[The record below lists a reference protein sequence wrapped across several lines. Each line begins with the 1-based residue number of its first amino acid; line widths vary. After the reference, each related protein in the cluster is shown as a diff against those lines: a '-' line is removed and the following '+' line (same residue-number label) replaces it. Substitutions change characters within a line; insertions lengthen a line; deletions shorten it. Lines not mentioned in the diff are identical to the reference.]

1 MKVITRI
8 ILFSVFLL
16 IASTSMKAGVVYTQA
31 DSLIFNKYIQQVA
44 VHKDKP
50 MSELVIESAKFFLDV
65 PYVAH
70 TLEVGD
76 KENLIVNLRE
86 LDCTTFVENCIALS
100 QVIKSEDHSWENYIK
115 LLAKIRYRNGVVD
128 GYPSR
133 LHYISDWKHEH
144 QEDSI
149 LTDITSKA
157 GGKRIV
163 RPINY
168 MSAHSNAY
176 KRLKGSTEDI
186 EQMKAIEKAVNERNS
201 YYVLAKKSIP
211 TQTSAIK
218 DGDIVVF
225 ATNVAGLDYSHI
237 GFAYH
242 VNGKLH
248 FVHASSIA
256 KKVVIDK
263 QTLSAYCNSQRSNTG
278 VSIFRLND

>member
-1 MKVITRI
+1 MLITSTNIKAEVI
-8 ILFSVFLL
+8 
-16 IASTSMKAGVVYTQA
+16 YTQA
-31 DSLIFNKYIQQVA
+31 DSLIFNKYIQQLSI
-44 VHKDKP
+44 HKDKP
-50 MSELVIESAKFFLDV
+50 MNQLIIESAHFFLDV

-76 KENLIVNLRE
+76 KENLVINLRE

-100 QVIKSEDHSWENYIK
+100 QVIKSDDHSWQNYIK
-115 LLAKIRYRNGVVD
+115 HLTKVRYRNATVN

-133 LHYISDWKHEH
+133 LHYISDWKHQH

-149 LTDITSKA
+149 LIDITSKI
-157 GGKRIV
+157 GGKRV
-163 RPINY
+163 VKPVNY
-168 MSAHSNAY
+168 MSANSNAY
-176 KRLKGSTEDI
+176 KRLKNSPSDI
-186 EQMKAIEKAVNERNS
+186 EQMKAIEKAINDKNS
-201 YYVLAKKSIP
+201 YYVLPKKSIP
-211 TQTSAIK
+211 TETEDIE

-225 ATNVAGLDYSHI
+225 ATNVKGLDYSHI

-263 QTLSAYCNSQRSNTG
+263 QALSAYCNSQRSNTG
-278 VSIFRLND
+278 VSIFRLNN